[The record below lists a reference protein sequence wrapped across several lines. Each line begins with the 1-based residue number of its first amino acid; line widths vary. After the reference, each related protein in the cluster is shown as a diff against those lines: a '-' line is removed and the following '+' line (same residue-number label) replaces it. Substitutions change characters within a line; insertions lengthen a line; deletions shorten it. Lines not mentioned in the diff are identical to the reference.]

1 MVTEAICAPS
11 ILEKWT
17 NSPLVST
24 IAIFIFQLC
33 FLASASAA
41 AIASFARSRPIE
53 TPYGMSKGVPSAV
66 PPAAGA
72 AGGAAGAGA
81 WAKSGVQRAMVAQV
95 ANVIETIR
103 RINSSQLMLIQ
114 PGTQNLIA
122 DIVCAADGILSW
134 KIKDLQSFHAE
145 SSARIARM
153 GNRD

>member
-41 AIASFARSRPIE
+41 AIACFARSRPIE

-72 AGGAAGAGA
+72 AGGAAGAAGGAAGAGA

-95 ANVIETIR
+95 AKVIETIR
-103 RINSSQLMLIQ
+103 RINSSRLILIQ
-114 PGTQNLIA
+114 L
-122 DIVCAADGILSW
+122 GI
-134 KIKDLQSFHAE
+134 QTE
-145 SSARIARM
+145 
-153 GNRD
+153 